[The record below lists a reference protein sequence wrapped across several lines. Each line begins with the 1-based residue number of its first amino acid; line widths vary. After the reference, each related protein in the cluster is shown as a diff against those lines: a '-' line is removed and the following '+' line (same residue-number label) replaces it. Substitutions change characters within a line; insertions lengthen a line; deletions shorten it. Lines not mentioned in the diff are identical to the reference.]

1 MHPVRAPRKRFF
13 PDSIFPSMLLLLAL
27 GAGCSST
34 PPCEDEIVWVPGSEE
49 VDIPKNDRLLICGDP
64 SHRSWKRIPPNQAS
78 KFLRGFLESKG
89 YLQPKIDVDYEK
101 DRLLVNAGPLSKIT
115 SLVVAAPRPPF
126 WSTSPLETHIGEPLT
141 KSTLDVI
148 QADATALLME
158 NGFPCAK
165 VELRATPEG
174 EVEIRLYPGPPHPF
188 TESFDL
194 SPFPLK
200 AGLLTRYEP
209 FVPGE
214 SFDIRK
220 LTLASRRIESDAVAS
235 SAAYLARCQN
245 PLGSKAGADAHVTTT
260 DTGGLPMRVERSLSL
275 GARRLWEFGAGASTE
290 EYPILFARWKNS
302 RLWSS
307 ASRFET
313 YAYGSNRRQR
323 LSFDLR
329 WYYDE
334 GDPRN
339 YLRPNFTV
347 EHQNER
353 TYETIETTAFLHR
366 GRIIDV
372 GSWSLYPEG
381 GLALRRIRILQSP
394 GTRTDTLVSPELSM
408 EARSNQFELY
418 QGNPRSGLNTKLDY
432 AFVGQGLGSAMS
444 AHRVTLSGTA
454 LYNWKAYRDPTW
466 ILGVRYT
473 IGSILVAGGRTPT
486 QFELPPDWF
495 FLLGGD
501 QNLRGFARN
510 AIPRD
515 NEGAGTIAYAGAESR
530 WPSAFS
536 FPLEPLVFFDV
547 AKFGEGN
554 ATLSPILYLSP
565 GIGGRYGTPIGT
577 VRATLARGIALAEP
591 IERRWQL
598 FVSLGTEF

>member
-1 MHPVRAPRKRFF
+1 MPFVL
-13 PDSIFPSMLLLLAL
+13 SIFAAIGLLFLSA
-27 GAGCSST
+27 CSST
-34 PPCEDEIVWVPGSEE
+34 QPCQDEIVWVPGSEE

-64 SHRSWKRIPPNQAS
+64 SHRSWKRIPPHQAS
-78 KFLRGFLESKG
+78 SFLRGYLESQG
-89 YLQPKIDVDYEK
+89 YLQPKIDIDYEK
-101 DRLLVNAGPLSKIT
+101 DRLLVNAGPVSKIR
-115 SLVVAAPRPPF
+115 SLTVAEPKPFF
-126 WSTSPLETHIGEPLT
+126 WSTDPLETHLGKPLT

-165 VELRATPEG
+165 VDLRATPEG
-174 EVEIRLYPGPPHPF
+174 EVEIRLSPGGEHPF
-188 TESFDL
+188 TETFDL

-214 SFDIRK
+214 RFDIRK

-235 SAAYLARCQN
+235 SAAYLARCRN
-245 PLGSKAGADAHVTTT
+245 PVGSQKGAAADAVAET

-275 GARRLWEFGAGASTE
+275 GARRLWEFGAGVSTE
-290 EYPILFARWKNS
+290 EYPILFGRWKNS

-329 WYYDE
+329 WYYNHD
-334 GDPRN
+334 DPRN
-339 YLRPNFTV
+339 YIRPNFTV

-353 TYETIETTAFLHR
+353 TFETIETTAFLHR

-381 GLALRRIRILQSP
+381 GLALRRIRVITSP
-394 GTRTDTLVSPELSM
+394 ASRTDTLVSPEATIQ
-408 EARSNQFELY
+408 ARSNQYELY
-418 QGNPRSGLNTKLDY
+418 QGDPRSGLSTKLDY

-444 AHRVTLSGTA
+444 AHRVALSGTA

-473 IGSILVAGGRTPT
+473 LGSILAAGGRTPT
-486 QFELPPDWF
+486 QYELPPDWF

-510 AIPRD
+510 ALPRD
-515 NEGAGTIAYAGAESR
+515 IEGAGTIAYAGFESR

-547 AKFGEGN
+547 AKLGEGN
-554 ATLSPILYLSP
+554 ATLSQTIYLSP

-577 VRATLARGIALAEP
+577 VRATFARGIALEEP